1 MVPGFRGDG
10 KYARSGG
17 LDGRSAHPLVKATR
31 RRSASGRRMAGPSY
45 GGFSENPVEITRGER
60 SVHIF
65 GRALRGATHARP
77 GETHPSPPPSPRSA
91 KGAARGPP
99 ALGQA
104 RAPVRAA
111 RTAGRGGAAHAG
123 VDHAIGVAL
132 APEPHLEPR
141 GIRLVGRDAP
151 PGGQAVAERDD
162 DAFAARRGRDKAQE
176 RDTREREP
184 ARAKSAHAASVV

>member
-1 MVPGFRGDG
+1 MTWCPAAAGWIP
-10 KYARSGG
+10 SGW
-17 LDGRSAHPLVKATR
+17 LR
-31 RRSASGRRMAGPSY
+31 
-45 GGFSENPVEITRGER
+45 
-60 SVHIF
+60 
-65 GRALRGATHARP
+65 RGA
-77 GETHPSPPPSPRSA
+77 
-91 KGAARGPP
+91 AA
-99 ALGQA
+99 AQ
-104 RAPVRAA
+104 
-111 RTAGRGGAAHAG
+111 TAGRGVAAHAG